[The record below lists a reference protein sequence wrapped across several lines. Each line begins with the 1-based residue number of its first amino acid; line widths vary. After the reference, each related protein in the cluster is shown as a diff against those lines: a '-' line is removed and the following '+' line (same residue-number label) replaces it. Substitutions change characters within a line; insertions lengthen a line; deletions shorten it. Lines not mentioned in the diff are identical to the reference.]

1 MLYSAYRTF
10 RLDVASN
17 CCGLTA
23 VMERVGLDYWT
34 GLDWI
39 DLDCT
44 DCLPVADSIII
55 KLSQPCVRVLVQA
68 SV

>member
-1 MLYSAYRTF
+1 
-10 RLDVASN
+10 
-17 CCGLTA
+17 
-23 VMERVGLDYWT
+23 MERVGLDYWT